1 MNNLTIAVIAI
12 AVAQALTMLLIIGR
26 EREIKKLRE
35 LVTQQ
40 RIFISEIKGWLM
52 RERIELAQPRRMK
65 PDREPIADEI
75 KVPENKAPEIK
86 IPEIKAPEIV
96 PENKAPEIVLGNKAP
111 KIKAPKI
118 KAPKIKV
125 PELKVPEPTISPK
138 DATEDQKIKSDREP
152 VADDDM
158 RVPAK
163 TLKEL
168 LATVQP
174 HSTEDGTKEDAT
186 ERLTEA
192 INRLKEDADKARS
205 VIAVQLGNPPETGS
219 TDD

>member
-1 MNNLTIAVIAI
+1 MNNLIIAVIAI
-12 AVAQALTMLLIIGR
+12 AVAQALTILLILGR

-65 PDREPIADEI
+65 PDREPIAHEI
-75 KVPENKAPEIK
+75 RVPENKAPEIK

-96 PENKAPEIVLGNKAP
+96 LGSKAP
-111 KIKAPKI
+111 KIKAS
-118 KAPKIKV
+118 KIKV
-125 PELKVPEPTISPK
+125 PEIKVPEPTISPK
-138 DATEDQKIKSDREP
+138 DTTEDRLIKSDREP
-152 VADDDM
+152 IADDM
-158 RVPAK
+158 RLPEPAITRVPEPAK

-168 LATVQP
+168 LATVQ
-174 HSTEDGTKEDAT
+174 SQSAEDGTK
-186 ERLTEA
+186 
-192 INRLKEDADKARS
+192 DADKARS
-205 VIAVQLGNPPETGS
+205 IIAVQPGS